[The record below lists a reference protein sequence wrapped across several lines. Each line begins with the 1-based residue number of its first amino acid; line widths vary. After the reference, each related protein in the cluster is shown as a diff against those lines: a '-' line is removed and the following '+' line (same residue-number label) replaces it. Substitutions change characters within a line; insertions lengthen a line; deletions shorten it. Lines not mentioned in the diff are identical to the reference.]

1 MSGKTPSAR
10 GVTAYSYIRFS
21 SKEQAKGDSFRRQTE
36 VRDDWLARTGAV
48 LDTSLA
54 MSDLGVSAFTG
65 THRNNPDR
73 HALAAFLELVKRG
86 HIARGS
92 FLLVEN
98 LDRLSREHI
107 RPALTLLL
115 NLIEAGIR
123 IVQLSPVETV
133 YDENVEPM
141 ALMMAIMELSRG
153 HAESRRKS
161 EIIGKAWRGKKAR
174 ARDGGEIVT
183 KQVPSW
189 LRVENGR
196 FVLIPEAAAVVRRIY
211 RLAADGHGI
220 TAITKRL
227 NAEQVPPIGRS
238 RHWQRAY
245 IATLLSERKV
255 LGEYQP
261 RFGTGRT
268 TWRPDGPPIPGY
280 YPAVVTEEQWNATRH
295 AVESRRHK
303 GGRVAPRMNVFAGL
317 LKDARDGGPLHV
329 IHKGPAWSAGPVLV
343 SAQATF
349 GAKGAKWVSFQ
360 YRVFE
365 AAVLSQLRE
374 IDPRDVLPPP
384 DDGTGGNAD
393 RLMALAGKL
402 ADTEGRIEKVK
413 ARLLTDADIDPLV
426 DVLRTLEADREKT
439 AGELAAARRE
449 TAAPL
454 SEAWGECRSLAEAVT
469 GAADRADTLTRLR
482 SALRRVVEE
491 VRCLFVA
498 RGRVRLAAVQMWFDG
513 GRHRDFLIV
522 SVPRLNTWSATREAS
537 WHVRSFAEVADRDDL
552 DLRKSKHVAA
562 LEKVLT
568 SIDYTP
574 FIPAATGRKKK
585 AKGSRA

>member
-1 MSGKTPSAR
+1 VSGKTPSAR

-196 FVLIPEAAAVVRRIY
+196 FVFEVAHSPPLQPD
-211 RLAADGHGI
+211 RLGQQSLTFVQCD
-220 TAITKRL
+220 RL
-227 NAEQVPPIGRS
+227 SNVG
-238 RHWQRAY
+238 
-245 IATLLSERKV
+245 
-255 LGEYQP
+255 
-261 RFGTGRT
+261 
-268 TWRPDGPPIPGY
+268 D
-280 YPAVVTEEQWNATRH
+280 
-295 AVESRRHK
+295 
-303 GGRVAPRMNVFAGL
+303 GRVCGKRN
-317 LKDARDGGPLHV
+317 RGG
-329 IHKGPAWSAGPVLV
+329 
-343 SAQATF
+343 
-349 GAKGAKWVSFQ
+349 
-360 YRVFE
+360 
-365 AAVLSQLRE
+365 
-374 IDPRDVLPPP
+374 
-384 DDGTGGNAD
+384 
-393 RLMALAGKL
+393 
-402 ADTEGRIEKVK
+402 
-413 ARLLTDADIDPLV
+413 
-426 DVLRTLEADREKT
+426 
-439 AGELAAARRE
+439 
-449 TAAPL
+449 
-454 SEAWGECRSLAEAVT
+454 
-469 GAADRADTLTRLR
+469 
-482 SALRRVVEE
+482 
-491 VRCLFVA
+491 
-498 RGRVRLAAVQMWFDG
+498 
-513 GRHRDFLIV
+513 
-522 SVPRLNTWSATREAS
+522 
-537 WHVRSFAEVADRDDL
+537 
-552 DLRKSKHVAA
+552 
-562 LEKVLT
+562 
-568 SIDYTP
+568 
-574 FIPAATGRKKK
+574 
-585 AKGSRA
+585 